1 MKAKSGFV
9 LRDVVG
15 EKILMPVGENITK
28 FNGAVLLNT
37 VSAFVWEKM
46 QEPVSREALLQA
58 VLDKFERSGQTVR
71 DICRDR
77 HSGRRLN
84 PLAEILFKGIS
95 AVFVSGKY
103 PGPDQAERM
112 DQVIPGLNI

>member
-28 FNGAVLLNT
+28 FNGTVLLNT

-46 QEPVSREALLQA
+46 QEPVSKEELLQA
-58 VLDKFERSGQTVR
+58 VLDKFEVDEETASH
-71 DICRDR
+71 DLDK
-77 HSGRRLN
+77 L
-84 PLAEILFKGIS
+84 LEAFAELGILEE
-95 AVFVSGKY
+95 
-103 PGPDQAERM
+103 D
-112 DQVIPGLNI
+112 